1 MGLNLTAEVPGTIA
15 SRDLLGGV
23 VSGLCQTLAREHGLE
38 GLDADVLTAFNE
50 AFNNV
55 VIHAYKGGTGM
66 VQLELAVDDV
76 SLVIRLLDSGRPFRL
91 EEVQQPA
98 FAKGDAVAFEDLPE
112 GGMGVYLMRAVMD
125 DVCYTAAAGDGD
137 LNCLTMTKRLNQP
150 TGNNVA
156 R

>member
-1 MGLNLTAEVPGTIA
+1 MALMLTAEVPSTIA

-23 VSGLCQTLAREHGLE
+23 VAGLCQTLAREHGIE

-55 VIHAYKGGTGM
+55 VIHAYDGLAGQ
-66 VQLELAVDDV
+66 VHLELAVDEG
-76 SLVIRLLDSGRPFRL
+76 SLVIKLLDSGRPFRL
-91 EEVQQPA
+91 EDIQPPA
-98 FAKGDAVAFEDLPE
+98 FAGGDALAIDDLPE

-125 DVCYTAAAGDGD
+125 DVCYVAASSHGDR
-137 LNCLTMTKRLNQP
+137 NCLTMIKRFNQP
-150 TGNNVA
+150 TGNGA